1 MSRSLMAV
9 VPHSRLMEL
18 KNSGAVDTNQ
28 ITDAADRVFVKLID
42 KIIEVRKE
50 NEKPSR
56 LARIFLAGQ
65 NVEVNVNLMFRNRS
79 ELVEH
84 LLCVDVPTKLVPVT
98 QDEKDLL
105 LFLDRASRYSVESR
119 LVLDMFRRHNEVIVD
134 SDTSLIVDWVLRN
147 APRIRETLAKEV
159 A

>member
-1 MSRSLMAV
+1 
-9 VPHSRLMEL
+9 
-18 KNSGAVDTNQ
+18 
-28 ITDAADRVFVKLID
+28 
-42 KIIEVRKE
+42 
-50 NEKPSR
+50 
-56 LARIFLAGQ
+56 
-65 NVEVNVNLMFRNRS
+65 
-79 ELVEH
+79 LVEH

-134 SDTSLIVDWVLRN
+134 SDTSLVVDWVLRN